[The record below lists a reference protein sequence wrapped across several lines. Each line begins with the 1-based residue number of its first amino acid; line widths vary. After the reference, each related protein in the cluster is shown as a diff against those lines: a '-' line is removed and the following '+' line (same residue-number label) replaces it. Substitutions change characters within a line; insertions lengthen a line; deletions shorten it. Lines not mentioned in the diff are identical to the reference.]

1 MYYFFVA
8 FNAHR
13 QSKIL
18 AILLLAICALA
29 LTACGTAPIEQV
41 EVKTPIK
48 IPDKAQIK
56 PVAITKVVAKM
67 RRGTEIGAVQ
77 VGWFCM
83 DQSKVH
89 WKTGGKVNLSS
100 EELVDIFKEELEQ
113 NGWPVVGSTED
124 LFTGYDVSEAEL
136 LIAAK
141 ISSVETNFC
150 YLNAGFGDW
159 ENAKGSMKIGVDWQ
173 IYNPARREIIGE
185 VSTEGSAKFDTAVT
199 DTGFQLLN
207 DSFALAINN
216 LLASKDFIE
225 MSKRSDEL
233 ASAPQFESKKLV
245 SNDYIRYQSLQQ
257 ALESS
262 TKSTVTIR
270 TASARGSGAHGS
282 GFAIGEGGLV
292 LTNAHVVGNASLV
305 TLITSGR
312 VEVQGKVEVVDKGR
326 DVALVKV
333 KGVRLP
339 ALHIQ
344 TDLPK
349 IGETVYAVGSP
360 LTEDLAGSVTSG
372 IMSATRTF
380 EGYKWIQADVA
391 INPGNSGGPLI
402 NANGSVIGISTA
414 GVSPTGSDVGLNL
427 FVPITDAISYL
438 GLKLESPD

>member
-1 MYYFFVA
+1 MLHFFVS
-8 FNAHR
+8 FNSHQ
-13 QSKIL
+13 QSKYF
-18 AILLLAICALA
+18 AILLLVICTLA
-29 LTACGTAPIEQV
+29 LSACVSVPIEQV

-48 IPDKAQIK
+48 IADKARIK
-56 PVAITKVVAKM
+56 PVAITKVVAKI
-67 RRGTEIGAVQ
+67 RRGTEIGTVQ
-77 VGWFCM
+77 VGLFCIG
-83 DQSKVH
+83 QSKVH

-100 EELVDIFKEELEQ
+100 EELVDIFREELEQ

-141 ISSVETNFC
+141 ISSVETNLC
-150 YLNAGFGDW
+150 YQNAGFGDW
-159 ENAKGSMKIGVDWQ
+159 ENAKGSMKIGVNWQ

-185 VSTEGSAKFDTAVT
+185 VSTEGSAIFDTGVA

-216 LLASKDFIE
+216 LLASRDFIE
-225 MSKRSDEL
+225 MSKRNKEL
-233 ASAPQFESKKLV
+233 ASAPQFNSKKLV
-245 SNDYIRYQSLQQ
+245 SNEHIRYQSLQQ
-257 ALESS
+257 ALDSS

-270 TASARGSGAHGS
+270 TASGHGS
-282 GFAIGEGGLV
+282 GIVIGNGGLI

-305 TLITSGR
+305 TLITSGQ
-312 VEVQGKVEVVDKGR
+312 VEVQGKVELSDKGR
-326 DVALVKV
+326 DVALITV

-344 TDLPK
+344 TDSPK
-349 IGETVYAVGSP
+349 TGETVYAVGSP
-360 LTEDLAGSVTSG
+360 LMENLAGSVTSG
-372 IMSATRTF
+372 IVSASRTF

-391 INPGNSGGPLI
+391 VSPGNSGGPLI

-414 GVSPTGSDVGLNL
+414 GYAPTGSQVGLNL

-438 GLKLESPD
+438 GLQLESPN